1 MKVLEYQQDTPEGQ
15 KRSAAISV
23 KNVLY
28 ATDFSAISESALPY
42 ATAIS
47 RRFGSTLHV
56 AHVLSDSSVLLM
68 TGGVDY
74 VSMGTLYE
82 DAHSTAQEKIQQ
94 ITTRLGGIPYRTYVR
109 HGQVWANLSSIVAE
123 NAIDLIVVG
132 SHGRTGLG
140 KLLLGSVAE
149 NILRHSPCPVL
160 TVGPRV
166 AGRAKLQEFHGKG
179 RELAPAEL
187 EMQHIVYA
195 TNLTP
200 ASLTVAPVAI
210 ALAKVF
216 QSRLTLMHVIE
227 DYADLEDRPGPIE
240 GGVRQLQAIVP
251 KGRVA
256 GVRARNRDGVRLSVR
271 MHREGGGR
279 ARSRSDCAG
288 STSSRWHNALALDDR
303 APGRGERNLPSLDRP
318 RVGLDWRF
326 NRAERFRWPHATN
339 VSESTRP
346 LCSQTLVILVTA
358 APAVSTQNQEVIR

>member
-1 MKVLEYQQDTPEGQ
+1 M
-15 KRSAAISV
+15 

-94 ITTRLGGIPYRTYVR
+94 ITTRLGGIPYCTYVR

-195 TNLTP
+195 TNFTP

-216 QSRLTLMHVIE
+216 QAQLTLMHVIE
-227 DYADLEDRPGPIE
+227 EYSDLDNRPGPIE
-240 GGVRQLQAIVP
+240 
-251 KGRVA
+251 
-256 GVRARNRDGVRLSVR
+256 DGVRKLQALLPKDASLPYAPEIVMEFGPAAECIVKTAVEREADLIVLGARPVDGTAHLPWSTVHQVVARAACPVSLSL
-271 MHREGGGR
+271 
-279 ARSRSDCAG
+279 RSR
-288 STSSRWHNALALDDR
+288 DR
-303 APGRGERNLPSLDRP
+303 
-318 RVGLDWRF
+318 RF
-326 NRAERFRWPHATN
+326 NGESDHLFILSRFFCAESP
-339 VSESTRP
+339 P
-346 LCSQTLVILVTA
+346 
-358 APAVSTQNQEVIR
+358 

>member
-109 HGQVWANLSSIVAE
+109 HVQVWANLSSIVKE

-251 KGRVA
+251 KDASLAYVPEI
-256 GVRARNRDGVRLSVR
+256 V
-271 MHREGGGR
+271 MEF
-279 ARSRSDCAG
+279 G
-288 STSSRWHNALALDDR
+288 SASECIVKAA
-303 APGRGERNLPSLDRP
+303 
-318 RVGLDWRF
+318 
-326 NRAERFRWPHATN
+326 AEREADLIVLGARPADGTTHLPWTTVHRVVANATCP
-339 VSESTRP
+339 VLT
-346 LCSQTLVILVTA
+346 V
-358 APAVSTQNQEVIR
+358 PA